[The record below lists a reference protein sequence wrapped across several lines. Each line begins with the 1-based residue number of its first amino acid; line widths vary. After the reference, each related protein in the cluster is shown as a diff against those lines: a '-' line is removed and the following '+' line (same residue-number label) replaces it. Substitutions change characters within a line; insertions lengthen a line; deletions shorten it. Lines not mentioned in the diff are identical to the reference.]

1 MRTKTFLGTT
11 KNSKTCFWSFCSW
24 WPYIWIFK
32 LMVGQKLW
40 QTLFK
45 EVNKLYNLKAGE
57 LRDRIAPLEFVF
69 SSYTCLRIY
78 FHLLLS
84 LKYLVLSIQANDQID
99 SQYLIDFHFRYVFQW
114 LPIWSFMN
122 LNNAI
127 RGYSWIFWLAT
138 HSKQDWI

>member
-69 SSYTCLRIY
+69 LLIPVLELTFIYCYRSSISCFLYKPMI
-78 FHLLLS
+78 
-84 LKYLVLSIQANDQID
+84 KSIVSI
-99 SQYLIDFHFRYVFQW
+99 W
-114 LPIWSFMN
+114 LTFISGMSSN
-122 LNNAI
+122 
-127 RGYSWIFWLAT
+127 GYPYDLSWISTTLYEVIAESF
-138 HSKQDWI
+138 D